1 MFRED
6 EEKLRAQLGDKYDT
20 FKQELSG
27 ISNRA
32 MPMDFGPNSSNQKAR
47 DQMVKDRDS
56 LYQRYGVQPTAPS
69 PNVLNKLINGARL
82 NPSVPVTQPVQ
93 ERPVSRFD
101 IHRPVQ
107 RPDLKNNP
115 GRFNELRNR
124 FKK

>member
-20 FKQELSG
+20 FKQELSE

-32 MPMDFGPNSSNQKAR
+32 MPMDFGPNSSNQKYS

-69 PNVLNKLINGARL
+69 PEELTLPNSSYQKFNKSLNNLINEEGW
-82 NPSVPVTQPVQ
+82 
-93 ERPVSRFD
+93 D
-101 IHRPVQ
+101 
-107 RPDLKNNP
+107 D
-115 GRFNELRNR
+115 
-124 FKK
+124 